1 MESSLSPKGNATLRL
16 FGYKAISMILNGYK
30 EIAARGPEA
39 RMDYLEDFLLASNYA
54 GISFGNAGCA
64 AVHALSYPLGATYHV
79 PHGEANYAMLTGV
92 MNKYMELKS
101 DGKIADLNQHIAGI
115 LGCDTREVYEK
126 LEELLNVLLPKKAL
140 HEYGVR
146 EEELETF
153 TDSVMTE
160 QGRLMANNFVPL
172 SREQVLEIYRKLY

>member
-1 MESSLSPKGNATLRL
+1 MKKQPL
-16 FGYKAISMILNGYK
+16 FVGSAVAICTPFHKDAI
-30 EIAARGPEA
+30 
-39 RMDYLEDFLLASNYA
+39 D
-54 GISFGNAGCA
+54 
-64 AVHALSYPLGATYHV
+64 
-79 PHGEANYAMLTGV
+79 
-92 MNKYMELKS
+92 
-101 DGKIADLNQHIAGI
+101 
-115 LGCDTREVYEK
+115 YEK

>member
-1 MESSLSPKGNATLRL
+1 
-16 FGYKAISMILNGYK
+16 
-30 EIAARGPEA
+30 
-39 RMDYLEDFLLASNYA
+39 
-54 GISFGNAGCA
+54 
-64 AVHALSYPLGATYHV
+64 
-79 PHGEANYAMLTGV
+79 MLTGV

-126 LEELLNVLLPKKAL
+126 HEELIKCPASKESAP
-140 HEYGVR
+140 EYGVE